1 MNASRALLWLLFAL
15 LAALPA
21 CAKPQA
27 GAAGA
32 LAIQDL
38 TTLPQD
44 PAYYVGLLAPE
55 RRDAPVLGPEVQQR
69 LFEKYLEN
77 FFDPWK
83 RGAAKTSA
91 TEAYWGLAEY
101 GKEQG
106 FGENKL
112 PRDKSWL
119 EGLAAAS
126 DQPGYP
132 SLARKAIAARNTA
145 LRVLPTNRPFFFDFE
160 KAGEGYPFD
169 NFQNSAVWAGTPL
182 FVAHATKAGDWLFV
196 EAGYAA
202 GWIPANDLAFV
213 DEAFVKAYQTGKYA
227 VARRDDTPLRDAQGR
242 VLFDAHLGAL
252 FPVAPGGGQP
262 LTLLAPALNAQGKAE
277 LKRCAIPQDKPE
289 AVVLAPLPLTP
300 MNVAAEASRMM
311 GQPYGW
317 GGMYENRDCSA
328 SVRDLFALFGIWL
341 PRNSGAQA
349 KTGRVIALKD
359 LDPAVKERIIIE
371 KGVPFAS
378 LLGLKGHIVLYLGAF
393 QGRAVVFQN
402 IWGVRTLDENK
413 REGRLILGR
422 TVITTLEPG
431 KEREEVRRSGRT
443 LLLGVHSLTLLG
455 Q

>member
-1 MNASRALLWLLFAL
+1 MNASRALFWLFIAL
-15 LAALPA
+15 IAVLPA
-21 CAKPQA
+21 CAKPQT
-27 GAAGA
+27 GA
-32 LAIQDL
+32 LGAPTIQDL

-44 PAYYVGLLAPE
+44 PAFYLSKLPAE
-55 RRDAPVLGPEVQQR
+55 RRGAPILSPEVQQG
-69 LFEKYLEN
+69 LFDRYLKN

-83 RGAAKTSA
+83 RGAAKTPA
-91 TEAYWGLAEY
+91 AEAFWGVTEC

-112 PRDKSWL
+112 PRDKAWL
-119 EGLAAAS
+119 EGLVAAAN
-126 DQPGYP
+126 QPGYP

-145 LRVLPTNRPFFFDFE
+145 LRVLPTQRPYFYDFE

-182 FVAHATKAGDWLFV
+182 LITHATKAGDWLYV
-196 EAGYAA
+196 ETGYAG
-202 GWIPANDLAFV
+202 GWVQPNDLALV
-213 DEAFVKAYQTGKYA
+213 DEAFIKAYQTGKYA
-227 VARRDDTPLRDAQGR
+227 VIRRDDTPLRDDTGR
-242 VLFDAHLGAL
+242 VLFDAHLGSL
-252 FPVAPGGGQP
+252 FPLAASKPGAQS
-262 LTLLAPALNAQGKAE
+262 LELLAPALNAQGKAE
-277 LKRCAIPQDKPE
+277 LKRCAIMGD
-289 AVVLAPLPLTP
+289 AAAAAPLLLTP
-300 MNVAAEASRMM
+300 ANVAAEAGRMM

-328 SVRDLFALFGIWL
+328 SLRDLFALFGIWL

-349 KTGRVIALKD
+349 KAGKVVALKD
-359 LDPAVKERIIIE
+359 LDPAVKERLIIE

-378 LLGLKGHIVLYLGAF
+378 LLGLKGHIVLYLGEQ
-393 QGRAVVFQN
+393 QGRAVVFHN
-402 IWGVRTLDENK
+402 VWGVRTLDENK

-443 LLLGVHSLTLLG
+443 LLRGVHSLTLLG